1 MDFVFNF
8 AKNNLDDFTMD
19 TIDIIKTRQLEWAKR
34 NIGKEKLN
42 NDYPFYCNDVK
53 DNIFDNELDECVKT
67 QFDNAKGNEL
77 DDKKY
82 PAKMKALYSS
92 SALCVNVFQYFAVGE
107 GKNNALELLVACKL
121 ISDGYSGNVLSIN
134 FEETSYKISDISEP
148 NIDVVVK
155 IESESKKQLF
165 AIESKFSE
173 PYSSHRGNFLKEK
186 YCSKENREIWMY
198 KDCDIY
204 DALKIDNKE
213 NICRLIKKD
222 GKEEREEGRYI
233 FDYKYLDGAQLVKH
247 ILGATNSLKNNTDE
261 KNTEI
266 TLFYLW
272 YDALGAEGAMH
283 REEIEDF
290 RKTIEDATCQKIKV
304 RHATYQEVIAA
315 LCNNLDYE
323 THKNYI
329 NYLTERYL

>member
-1 MDFVFNF
+1 MK
-8 AKNNLDDFTMD
+8 A
-19 TIDIIKTRQLEWAKR
+19 IDIIKTRQLEWAKR

-121 ISDGYSGNVLSIN
+121 VSDGYSGKVSSIN
-134 FEETSYKISDISEP
+134 FEETGYKIPDISEP

-155 IESESKKQLF
+155 IESENKKQLF

-186 YCSKENREIWMY
+186 YCIEENRNVWENDKI
-198 KDCDIY
+198 KGLY
-204 DALKIDNKE
+204 DALEIDCKE
-213 NICRLIKKD
+213 KVSRLSKD
-222 GKEEREEGRYI
+222 KEGKERLEYGRYI
-233 FDYKYLDGAQLVKH
+233 FDYERLDGAQLLKH
-247 ILGATNSLKNNTDE
+247 ILGVVNGNDCKDS
-261 KNTEI
+261 EI
-266 TLFYLW
+266 TLVYLW
-272 YDALGAEGAMH
+272 YDTFGSEGAKH

-290 RKTIEDATCQKIKV
+290 RKRIERNSKVKV
-304 RHATYQEVIAA
+304 RHATYQEVIAN
-315 LCNNLDYE
+315 LCNSEKLDYSK
-323 THKNYI
+323 HKKYI
-329 NYLTERYL
+329 DYITERYL